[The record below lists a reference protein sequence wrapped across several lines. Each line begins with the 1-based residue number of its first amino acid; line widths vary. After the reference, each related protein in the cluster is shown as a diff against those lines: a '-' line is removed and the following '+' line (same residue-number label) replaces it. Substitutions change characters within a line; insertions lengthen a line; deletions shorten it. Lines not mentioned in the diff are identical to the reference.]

1 MKKKPA
7 HGDIRD
13 LEKIGSSDFK
23 KELVEMT
30 EQELTGGGKMKRSRF
45 QDNVDVKKMKME
57 IAEEYGVK
65 DFEDIDRGNLTSRA
79 NGDITRTLVEMS
91 EKAMQDGIVPGTLK
105 GQNLG
110 HNSKRESLGPNT
122 KRK

>member
-1 MKKKPA
+1 MKNHENQKRRISAAKRREGRGRGGVRRAP
-7 HGDIRD
+7 
-13 LEKIGSSDFK
+13 
-23 KELVEMT
+23 
-30 EQELTGGGKMKRSRF
+30 LTGGVRIE
-45 QDNVDVKKMKME
+45 KKSISGCRCQE
-57 IAEEYGVK
+57 NEGG
-65 DFEDIDRGNLTSRA
+65 DRGNLRSRA
-79 NGDITRTLVEMS
+79 NGNIRRTLVEMS

>member
-1 MKKKPA
+1 
-7 HGDIRD
+7 
-13 LEKIGSSDFK
+13 
-23 KELVEMT
+23 
-30 EQELTGGGKMKRSRF
+30 MKRNRF
-45 QDNVDVKKMKME
+45 QDVDVKKMKME

-65 DFEDIDRGNLTSRA
+65 DFKDIDRGNLTSRA

-110 HNSKRESLGPNT
+110 HNCRKESLGPNT

>member
-1 MKKKPA
+1 LHWQEVVVLRRNK
-7 HGDIRD
+7 
-13 LEKIGSSDFK
+13 LEK
-23 KELVEMT
+23 
-30 EQELTGGGKMKRSRF
+30 
-45 QDNVDVKKMKME
+45 NVDIKKMKAE
-57 IAEEYGVK
+57 IAAEYGVA
-65 DFEDIDRGNLTSRA
+65 DFNDIDRGNLTSRA
-79 NGDITRTLVEMS
+79 NGDITRALVEMS